1 LHPGR
6 YHLVAQLWP
15 HTDDPPAR
23 DAKGKA
29 VGYVPAR
36 TPALTNEGSD
46 TFLELAEGQQAQRDF
61 QFHREFLQHITG
73 TISGAGHWAPIVDVV
88 DHSGSKSYFLKSS
101 FQKTTHACCEFE
113 AWLPSGSFRLASEFG
128 NADGSFIG
136 SLPLEVADTD
146 MSGVVFPLARDESIK
161 IPIEITGG
169 ARDTVGRVCLDTD
182 AACGFWYLQLIKLQP
197 NSYVE
202 AGPQSTMSGGMRRKG
217 AYRGE
222 DVKAG
227 PGTYAIAVA
236 TTGNVYA
243 RSIISGAVNLIGEP
257 LVVTPGDAP
266 DPIRIV
272 LAEAATVEG
281 ITRQGG
287 KPARAWVY
295 AIPEQPDGR
304 LFQPTLS
311 EPDGKFHLQGLAPL
325 RYLFFATDVE
335 LSLDIH
341 DPKVLD
347 YWRQRAQARALQ
359 AGSTTLF
366 ELQVSAVDNE
376 LSIHF

>member
-1 LHPGR
+1 
-6 YHLVAQLWP
+6 
-15 HTDDPPAR
+15 
-23 DAKGKA
+23 
-29 VGYVPAR
+29 
-36 TPALTNEGSD
+36 
-46 TFLELAEGQQAQRDF
+46 
-61 QFHREFLQHITG
+61 
-73 TISGAGHWAPIVDVV
+73 
-88 DHSGSKSYFLKSS
+88 
-101 FQKTTHACCEFE
+101 
-113 AWLPSGSFRLASEFG
+113 
-128 NADGSFIG
+128 
-136 SLPLEVADTD
+136 
-146 MSGVVFPLARDESIK
+146 
-161 IPIEITGG
+161 
-169 ARDTVGRVCLDTD
+169 
-182 AACGFWYLQLIKLQP
+182 
-197 NSYVE
+197 
-202 AGPQSTMSGGMRRKG
+202 MRRKG